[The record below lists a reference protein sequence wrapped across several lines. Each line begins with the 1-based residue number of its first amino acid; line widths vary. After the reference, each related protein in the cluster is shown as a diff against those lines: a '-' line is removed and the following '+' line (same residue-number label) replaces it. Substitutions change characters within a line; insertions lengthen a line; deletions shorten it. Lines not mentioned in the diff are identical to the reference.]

1 MKYRYKPLSRM
12 ALPTVILL
20 AVFVAS
26 PALHA
31 QTKQLMTWMTDLDYL
46 KGVPNEELMV
56 QKAAVEQI
64 RNSVEFWIKLH
75 PSTKVELK
83 PAPAQPWSVEE
94 IKNQVSLLHQALEAI
109 LKEDTSQPFSLGVTE
124 VSVTSEASPL
134 SIVTDSL
141 GRTEIQNRNAVT
153 VATAI
158 DYLPG
163 LALDRSAQRNET
175 GLRLRG
181 FTNKGQVPLYLD
193 GIPIGVPYDGT
204 LDFSR
209 FLSSDVAEI
218 QVAKG
223 FASPLSGPNGLGGS
237 VNIVTRQP
245 EKKFESDALIGTAPG
260 STLLASLHLG
270 SRWEHFYVQG
280 SVDWYQRDFIPLSGN
295 FPLQKPT
302 GTYPPNRYQTMY
314 ERNQSDSRDE
324 KYSGRIAWTPKAQ
337 DEYVFSYINQKGE
350 KGNPLYAGP
359 NLSASNRYWRWP
371 YWNKNSYYALTN
383 TGLGESSSIKFRL
396 FYDQFRNALNT
407 YDDATYT
414 TMNNYPSRGLKSGS
428 SYYDDHT
435 GGAATEFTTRIVPRN
450 VFSASFFFKDDTH
463 RENNYYPG
471 RALLSSP
478 LPPGTPTL
486 LDRTQQFS
494 MGFQDVITITEG
506 VRATFGFSADYM
518 KGLRAE
524 QFNSAQTSIIP
535 ITCRSNPTNTSLSGC
550 MAHVWTYNPQASFS
564 ANLTNL
570 DTFFMTFS
578 DRGRFPL
585 LKESYSYGL
594 GSAIPNPDLEPEH
607 SRNWTFG
614 YSHAFPGK
622 TLMQIDYFLSDLR
635 NAITRA
641 YVTDPGSLCGSNSGA
656 FAGLCSQNANVAR
669 EAHQGVEIS
678 LRSSPIRRLTM
689 DINYAYLNRTIAYDF
704 SGLQNVNETATR
716 TSVLALSSLPKNK
729 VIANVTVELP
739 RKILAMANYRYEGG
753 IFLQDTTYSPAK
765 PAFGGSYGTVDLGTV
780 APIYGGLSLQ
790 AGVKNLFDRN
800 YYYNSGY
807 PEIGR
812 NWYFNLRYR
821 Y

>member
-1 MKYRYKPLSRM
+1 MRHKAISRIV
-12 ALPTVILL
+12 LPAVILL
-20 AVFVAS
+20 AVLVIS
-26 PALHA
+26 PALNA

-46 KGVPNEELMV
+46 QGLSNEELV
-56 QKAAVEQI
+56 AQKAAVEQI
-64 RNSVEFWIKLH
+64 RSGIEFWIKLH
-75 PSTKVELK
+75 PTTKIEMK
-83 PAPAQPWSVEE
+83 SAPAQPWGAAE
-94 IKNQVSLLHQALEAI
+94 IKNQVTLLHQTLESI
-109 LKEDTSQPFSLGVTE
+109 LKEDPSRPFSLGVTE
-124 VSVTSEASPL
+124 VSVTSESSPL
-134 SIVTDSL
+134 SVVTDSL
-141 GRTEIQNRNAVT
+141 DRTEIQNRNAVT

-163 LALDRSAQRNET
+163 LALDRSAGRNEV

-204 LDFSR
+204 IDFSR

-270 SRWEHFYVQG
+270 SRWEHFYIQG
-280 SVDWYQRDFIPLSGN
+280 SVDWYQRDFIPLSGD

-302 GTYPPNRYQTMY
+302 VTTWNPNRYQTTY
-314 ERNQSDSRDE
+314 ERNQSNSRDE
-324 KYSGRIAWTPKAQ
+324 KYSSRLAWTPKAQ

-359 NLSASNRYWRWP
+359 NVNASNRYWSWP
-371 YWNKNSYYALTN
+371 YWNKNSYYVLTN
-383 TGLGESSSIKFRL
+383 TGLGEASAIKFRL

-407 YDDATYT
+407 YDNETYT
-414 TMNNYPSRGLKSGS
+414 TMNNYPSKGSKSGS

-463 RENNYYPG
+463 KEHNYYPG
-471 RALLSSP
+471 RALLSTP
-478 LPPGTPTL
+478 LAPNTPVL

-494 MGFQDVITITEG
+494 MGFQDVITIAAR

-518 KGLRAE
+518 KGLQAQ
-524 QFNSAQTSIIP
+524 QFNSAQTITIP
-535 ITCRSNPTNTSLSGC
+535 ITCRSNPANTSFSGC
-550 MAHVWTYNPQASFS
+550 MAHVWTYNPQASLS
-564 ANLTNL
+564 YNPTNL
-570 DTFFMTFS
+570 DTFFVTFA
-578 DRGRFPL
+578 DRGRFPI

-614 YSHAFPGK
+614 YSHAFPVK
-622 TLMQIDYFLSDLR
+622 TLMQIDYFRSDLR

-641 YVTDPGSLCGSNSGA
+641 YVTDPGSLCPSNTGA
-656 FAGLCSQNANVAR
+656 FAGLCSQNANVAK
-669 EAHQGVEIS
+669 EIHQGTEIS
-678 LRSSPIRRLTM
+678 LRSSPVRRLTL
-689 DINYAYLNRTIAYDF
+689 DINYSYLNRTIAYDF
-704 SGLQNVNETATR
+704 SGVPNVNEAVTR
-716 TSVLALSSLPKNK
+716 ISVLTLSSLPKNK
-729 VIANVTVELP
+729 VIANATVELP
-739 RKILAMANYRYEGG
+739 HKILAMANFRYEGG

-765 PAFGGSYGTVDLGTV
+765 PAYGGSYGTVDLGTV
-780 APIYGGLSLQ
+780 APIYAGLSLQ

-800 YYYNSGY
+800 YYYNAGY

-812 NWYFNLRYR
+812 NWYFNLRYK